1 MNICSAVIWREG
13 GCKPVISQLE
23 RLGQLELKARLSH
36 FIRLL
41 NELKEEEA
49 SLTTVYTTDLTESKQ
64 LRIHCRG
71 VAVRP
76 ACGQHVQ
83 REKNGYGPTSWLSGY
98 SDCC

>member
-1 MNICSAVIWREG
+1 M
-13 GCKPVISQLE
+13 ISQLE

-64 LRIHCRG
+64 FSIHCRG
-71 VAVRP
+71 VADSSLTCMWA
-76 ACGQHVQ
+76 ACAK
-83 REKNGYGPTSWLSGY
+83 EKNGYGPTSWLSGY